1 MNPTT
6 TTTVRSRGPWALAF
20 ERLRHDRAAIAAGA
34 TLVGVLLLAVL
45 APVIARLVGHGP
57 GDQFLDVGLS
67 SSGIPIGPNRTFLLG
82 TDSLGRDVLVRIA
95 YGTRV
100 SLLVGVL
107 ASALAVLVGTVVGI
121 AAGWYGGLVDRA
133 LSRLMDVVL
142 SLPFLV
148 FALALVAVVG
158 PSLTISV
165 TVIAFFT
172 WASVGRVVRAQ
183 ALSIRELEYVQAAR
197 TLGASHAR
205 IMFVEILPN
214 VTASVIVYTTL
225 LIPGAITGEAT
236 LSFLGLSVVPP
247 TPSWGNMLADAMA
260 YYKVAWWFVF
270 FPGAALLITTV
281 AFNVLG
287 DSVRDALDPRRDT
300 ASRGSQQEAGMI
312 RFLLRRAR
320 VERARGLGGRH
331 QRVRHLL
338 RRAARRGA
346 AHRRPSGERA
356 DDPDRARAPG
366 PRPARAAS
374 STLSFLRRLAGGDLG
389 ESFLTQEP
397 VTAIV
402 ARDFPVTASLAL
414 GSAVLWLVMGVGAGV
429 IAATRR
435 RSTADHAIT
444 GIALAFYSMPTFLLG
459 QLLLFFLFFQ
469 LYLAG
474 FEFFPPGSYV
484 AFSDSPLAVGAVPHP
499 AVAVDCARH
508 SRHLLSPHAER
519 DDRRARRGLH
529 PDRTRQRASPSGGSH
544 IGMRFAAR
552 SRRW

>member
-1 MNPTT
+1 MNSATNT
-6 TTTVRSRGPWALAF
+6 MVRSRGPWALAF
-20 ERLRHDRAAIAAGA
+20 ARLRHDRAALAAGV

-107 ASALAVLVGTVVGI
+107 ASALAVLVGTLVGI
-121 AAGWYGGLVDRA
+121 VAGWYGGLVDRA

-260 YYKVAWWFVF
+260 YYRVAWWFVF

-287 DSVRDALDPRRDT
+287 DSVRDALAPRRDT
-300 ASRGSQQEAGMI
+300 ASRGSQED
-312 RFLLRRAR
+312 
-320 VERARGLGGRH
+320 
-331 QRVRHLL
+331 
-338 RRAARRGA
+338 AA
-346 AHRRPSGERA
+346 
-356 DDPDRARAPG
+356 
-366 PRPARAAS
+366 
-374 STLSFLRRLAGGDLG
+374 
-389 ESFLTQEP
+389 
-397 VTAIV
+397 
-402 ARDFPVTASLAL
+402 
-414 GSAVLWLVMGVGAGV
+414 
-429 IAATRR
+429 
-435 RSTADHAIT
+435 
-444 GIALAFYSMPTFLLG
+444 
-459 QLLLFFLFFQ
+459 
-469 LYLAG
+469 
-474 FEFFPPGSYV
+474 
-484 AFSDSPLAVGAVPHP
+484 
-499 AVAVDCARH
+499 
-508 SRHLLSPHAER
+508 
-519 DDRRARRGLH
+519 
-529 PDRTRQRASPSGGSH
+529 
-544 IGMRFAAR
+544 
-552 SRRW
+552 

>member
-1 MNPTT
+1 MNSATNT
-6 TTTVRSRGPWALAF
+6 MVRSRGPWALAF

-82 TDSLGRDVLVRIA
+82 TDSLGRDLLVRIA

-107 ASALAVLVGTVVGI
+107 ASALAVLVGTLVGI
-121 AAGWYGGLVDRA
+121 VAGWYGGLVDRA

-158 PSLTISV
+158 PSITISI

-172 WASVGRVVRAQ
+172 WASVGRVVRGQ

-197 TLGASHAR
+197 TVGASHAR

-260 YYKVAWWFVF
+260 YYRVAWWFVF

-300 ASRGSQQEAGMI
+300 ASRGSQED
-312 RFLLRRAR
+312 
-320 VERARGLGGRH
+320 
-331 QRVRHLL
+331 
-338 RRAARRGA
+338 AA
-346 AHRRPSGERA
+346 
-356 DDPDRARAPG
+356 
-366 PRPARAAS
+366 
-374 STLSFLRRLAGGDLG
+374 
-389 ESFLTQEP
+389 
-397 VTAIV
+397 
-402 ARDFPVTASLAL
+402 
-414 GSAVLWLVMGVGAGV
+414 
-429 IAATRR
+429 
-435 RSTADHAIT
+435 
-444 GIALAFYSMPTFLLG
+444 
-459 QLLLFFLFFQ
+459 
-469 LYLAG
+469 
-474 FEFFPPGSYV
+474 
-484 AFSDSPLAVGAVPHP
+484 
-499 AVAVDCARH
+499 
-508 SRHLLSPHAER
+508 
-519 DDRRARRGLH
+519 
-529 PDRTRQRASPSGGSH
+529 
-544 IGMRFAAR
+544 
-552 SRRW
+552 

>member
-1 MNPTT
+1 M
-6 TTTVRSRGPWALAF
+6 
-20 ERLRHDRAAIAAGA
+20 
-34 TLVGVLLLAVL
+34 GVLLLALL
-45 APVIARLVGHGP
+45 APLIARLAGHGP

-67 SSGIPIGPNRTFLLG
+67 ASGIPIGPNRTFLLG

-107 ASALAVLVGTVVGI
+107 ASALAVIVGTVVGI
-121 AAGWYGGLVDRA
+121 AAGWYGGLVDRV

-287 DSVRDALDPRRDT
+287 DSVRDALDPRRDMRSPR
-300 ASRGSQQEAGMI
+300 AEEA
-312 RFLLRRAR
+312 
-320 VERARGLGGRH
+320 
-331 QRVRHLL
+331 
-338 RRAARRGA
+338 
-346 AHRRPSGERA
+346 
-356 DDPDRARAPG
+356 
-366 PRPARAAS
+366 
-374 STLSFLRRLAGGDLG
+374 
-389 ESFLTQEP
+389 
-397 VTAIV
+397 
-402 ARDFPVTASLAL
+402 
-414 GSAVLWLVMGVGAGV
+414 
-429 IAATRR
+429 
-435 RSTADHAIT
+435 
-444 GIALAFYSMPTFLLG
+444 
-459 QLLLFFLFFQ
+459 
-469 LYLAG
+469 
-474 FEFFPPGSYV
+474 
-484 AFSDSPLAVGAVPHP
+484 
-499 AVAVDCARH
+499 
-508 SRHLLSPHAER
+508 
-519 DDRRARRGLH
+519 
-529 PDRTRQRASPSGGSH
+529 
-544 IGMRFAAR
+544 
-552 SRRW
+552 